1 MTELAER
8 IKRARKNAGKSQAQ
22 LAEACGWSQSR
33 VGNYEAGTREPS
45 FADIELMAKAL
56 GVAKSEL
63 LLDTQNE
70 STAPGQ
76 ADDQAARPSTAEIVN
91 MMLAKHGKNLTDDA
105 RRMIS
110 DAVNETARELG
121 SSNVI
126 TVDFSRPGQVGDE
139 VWIAHYDVRGAM
151 GDGQVPHDYPETFQ
165 DVRVSPSHLRELGV
179 QFKEHFHL
187 KMISGQG
194 ESMAPTIKS
203 RDPLLIDVTVREFTG
218 DGIYALTWQNHFY
231 IKRLQVLDEDNFEM
245 LSDNPLHGPRTI
257 RKDDTYIQG
266 RILFVWNGQPV

>member
-76 ADDQAARPSTAEIVN
+76 AGDQAARPSTAEIVN

>member
-45 FADIELMAKAL
+45 FADIELMARAL

-218 DGIYALTWQNHFY
+218 DGIYAITWQNHFY

>member
-76 ADDQAARPSTAEIVN
+76 ADDQAARSSTAEIVN